1 MSGTD
6 ADTAPVAAIDVGTNT
21 ALCLVA
27 RARADGSL
35 ETLGEWCSTPRLGA
49 GLVANSSL
57 DPHASERALA
67 ALREFARHL
76 EAHGVPRS
84 RVRAVGT
91 ACLRRARDGR
101 AFAER
106 VAKETGIA
114 LEVIDEL
121 EEARLGEVAIASA
134 GAGPEAVVVDVGGGS
149 SEVACRELGLR
160 VSLPLGAVLLAES
173 ASNAGEDPRAEWERI
188 RSQARSASSAIPP
201 GIAAA
206 RAVWAIGG
214 TAVNLGACAAG
225 LAQFD
230 PRAVEGVCVDAADVA
245 TWAERL
251 ALCTRAERL
260 DWPIEPE
267 RADILPAGLAL
278 LAAILARLDAG
289 EVRICTL
296 GLRHALARELL
307 AR

>member
-1 MSGTD
+1 MNTTP
-6 ADTAPVAAIDVGTNT
+6 ANPAVAAIDVGTNT

-35 ETLGEWCSTPRLGA
+35 ETLGEWCLTPRLGA
-49 GLVANSSL
+49 GLIANGTL
-57 DPHASERALA
+57 DPRSSERALA
-67 ALREFARHL
+67 ALREFAAHIG
-76 EAHGVPRS
+76 AHGIPNS

-91 ACLRRARDGR
+91 ACLRRALDGR
-101 AFAER
+101 AFARR
-106 VAKETGIA
+106 VARETGIA

-160 VSLPLGAVLLAES
+160 ISLPIGAVLLTES
-173 ASNAGEDPRAEWERI
+173 AASAGQDARAVWERMHAEAQHATSTI
-188 RSQARSASSAIPP
+188 RA
-201 GIAAA
+201 GIASA

-214 TAVNLGACAAG
+214 TAVNLGACAAR
-225 LAQFD
+225 LAEFD
-230 PRAVEGVCVDAADVA
+230 PRAVEGVRVGALDVA
-245 TWAERL
+245 AWAERL
-251 ALCTRAERL
+251 ALCSREERL
-260 DWPIEPE
+260 AWPIEPE

-278 LAAILARLDAG
+278 LSAILVRLEAR

-296 GLRHALARELL
+296 GLRHALACELL